1 MKRALLLVFIIL
13 VCAAGYLYAWGLL
26 PFAPVLG
33 AGIVEEV
40 RSAGLPLI
48 IITYAIIVFLALL
61 LYLNEIIAAFRGRY
75 RESVAPIV
83 EETHRASQEL
93 SHRFE
98 GTEKAIEFFA
108 GAIQQYAHH
117 LESHTSAIR
126 GLSEASQALRDSAV
140 EQNQIL
146 HRMSPAFAK
155 AKPEE
160 EVSGVEKVVTDLEKR
175 TQLVLQVKEELEG
188 KKPAAPPLP
197 LDEAPP
203 DKAMPEEVK
212 PEKAIL
218 KESPQGPEL
227 RPPPG
232 CLGNPRAT
240 YSSLHSPPGRP
251 WRK

>member
-13 VCAAGYLYAWGLL
+13 VCAVGYLYAWGLL
-26 PFAPVLG
+26 PFVPDLQAD
-33 AGIVEEV
+33 IVEEI

-48 IITYAIIVFLALL
+48 IITYAVIVVLALL
-61 LYLNEIIAAFRGRY
+61 LYLNEILAAFKGRY

-93 SHRFE
+93 STRFE

-126 GLSEASQALRDSAV
+126 DLSEASQSLRDSAV

-146 HRMSPAFAK
+146 HRMSHTFGK
-155 AKPEE
+155 VKPEE

-175 TQLVLQVKEELEG
+175 TQLVLQVRDELEM
-188 KKPAAPPLP
+188 KKPAAPPL
-197 LDEAPP
+197 EAPP
-203 DKAMPEEVK
+203 ETITPEPVK
-212 PEKAIL
+212 PEQL
-218 KESPQGPEL
+218 KVTPPAPEL

-240 YSSLHSPPGRP
+240 YSRLHSPGRS
-251 WRK
+251 

>member
-26 PFAPVLG
+26 PFVPVLRPDI
-33 AGIVEEV
+33 AEEI

-48 IITYAIIVFLALL
+48 IITYAVVMVLALV
-61 LYLNEIIAAFRGRY
+61 LYMNEILAAFRGRY

-98 GTEKAIEFFA
+98 DTEKAIEFFA

-117 LESHTSAIR
+117 LESHTSAIK
-126 GLSEASQALRDSAV
+126 GLSEASQSLRDSAF
-140 EQNQIL
+140 EQNRIL
-146 HRMSPAFAK
+146 RRMTPAFDRAR
-155 AKPEE
+155 PEE
-160 EVSGVEKVVTDLEKR
+160 EVSGVAKVVTDLEKR

-188 KKPAAPPLP
+188 AQAVVPAPTLPGAPAEKVTP
-197 LDEAPP
+197 EA
-203 DKAMPEEVK
+203 VK
-212 PEKAIL
+212 PEP
-218 KESPQGPEL
+218 PQSTPLEPGL

-232 CLGNPRAT
+232 CLGNTRAT
-240 YSSLHSPPGRP
+240 YSSLHSPGARSGN
-251 WRK
+251 

>member
-1 MKRALLLVFIIL
+1 MKRALLLVFLIL
-13 VCAAGYLYAWGLL
+13 VCAVGFLYAWGLL
-26 PFAPVLG
+26 PFVPALRPD
-33 AGIVEEV
+33 IVAEV
-40 RSAGLPLI
+40 RSTGMSLI
-48 IITYAIIVFLALL
+48 IITYAVIVMLALL
-61 LYLNEIIAAFRGRY
+61 LYMNEILDVFRGRY

-83 EETHRASQEL
+83 EETHRASLAL

-126 GLSEASQALRDSAV
+126 GLSEASQSLRDSAV
-140 EQNQIL
+140 EQNRIL
-146 HRMSPAFAK
+146 HRMAPAFDR

-175 TQLVLQVKEELEG
+175 TQLVLQVKEELECT
-188 KKPAAPPLP
+188 KAVVPAPPLR
-197 LDEAPP
+197 EAPP
-203 DKAMPEEVK
+203 EKITPEEVK
-212 PEKAIL
+212 PEPL
-218 KESPQGPEL
+218 KVTPPEPEL

-240 YSSLHSPPGRP
+240 YSRLHSPGRS
-251 WRK
+251 